1 MNTIAELL
9 DKVHLHDST
18 LMSLSTAWNGAV
30 DLIIDID
37 LVWNKELD
45 PTICGIRFPS
55 VFEIAT
61 FKIDRM
67 NTIGDVES
75 SVLEDYDTSFVVA
88 DIPSP
93 KKAVMVDFRFV
104 AGGQLTLIC
113 NGEAE
118 YIRKEAQPSNRA
130 YR

>member
-9 DKVHLHDST
+9 AKLHLHDSA
-18 LMSLSTAWNGAV
+18 LMSLSTTGSGAV

-37 LVWNKELD
+37 LVWNKD
-45 PTICGIRFPS
+45 IDTTICGIRFPS

-67 NTIGDVES
+67 NIIGDVECM
-75 SVLEDYDTSFVVA
+75 VLEDYDTAFVVG
-88 DIPSP
+88 DVPSP
-93 KKAVMVDFRFV
+93 SKAVMVDFQFV

-113 NGEAE
+113 NGDAE
-118 YIRKEAQPSNRA
+118 YIRKQAQP
-130 YR
+130 